1 MIIFSINIVFQVT
14 SKSSGG
20 YCMVVTCLEK
30 IEETKEVIRI
40 RQS

>member
-14 SKSSGG
+14 LKYSGG
-20 YCMVVTCLEK
+20 YCMIVTCLEK
-30 IEETKEVIRI
+30 IEETKGVTRI